1 MALSWNEIK
10 DRALRFS
17 KEWKNTINEEADAKP
32 FLDAFFDVFGITR
45 KKIGTFE
52 HKVKKLSDAD
62 GYIDLLWKGTIL
74 IEMKSRGKNLDKA
87 FQQAIDYTHGLKQN
101 ELPKY
106 VLVCDFYIFRLYDT
120 VDSSYKCNI
129 TVFIQFLSENFIG
142 RFKTKSF
149 SWSVV

>member
-10 DRALRFS
+10 DRAVRFS
-17 KEWKNTINEEADAKP
+17 KEWKDTTNEEADAKP
-32 FLDAFFDVFGITR
+32 FLDAFFEVFGITR

-52 HKVKKLSDAD
+52 HRVKKLSDAD

-74 IEMKSRGKNLDKA
+74 VEMKSRGKNLDKA

-106 VLVCDFYIFRLYDT
+106 VLVCDFHILGFMILRNKLRYSLRLM
-120 VDSSYKCNI
+120 N
-129 TVFIQFLSENFIG
+129 
-142 RFKTKSF
+142 
-149 SWSVV
+149 